1 MADKTLKSDEEVRA
15 ALSDAIAVS
24 ALAMALDNL
33 DDAIVSEA
41 LRNYGFALNAA
52 EVNWSV
58 SEHDPLYWLEVSLP
72 IEQGT
77 AALQQWGDSEDPNG
91 GNQFAVTY
99 NQGDLD
105 ARFALLTQSSHTA
118 TLFKMFF
125 Q

>member
-1 MADKTLKSDEEVRA
+1 MADKTLRTDQEVRA
-15 ALSDAIAVS
+15 ALSSALAES

-41 LRNYGFALNAA
+41 LRNYGYALNAM
-52 EVNWSV
+52 EMNWSV

-72 IEQGT
+72 IEQGA
-77 AALQQWGDSEDPNG
+77 AALQQWADSEDPNG

-99 NQGDLD
+99 SEGDLD